1 MKMKEQNQQE
11 DDVQVQEI
19 YAALAPYQ
27 AAHPSAQ
34 IDVRRRHEV
43 SIHIRVIDPDF
54 RQMRRVAR
62 EDQFW
67 PLLRQLPY
75 ETFAN
80 ITILLLLTPEEAPR
94 SMANL
99 VFDNPVPES
108 LDEEWLLPA
117 VVE

>member
-1 MKMKEQNQQE
+1 MTDQKLHE
-11 DDVQVQEI
+11 DTQVQEI
-19 YAALAPYQ
+19 YDVLAPYQ
-27 AAHPSAQ
+27 AEHTNAQ

-54 RQMRRVAR
+54 RGVRWAVR
-62 EDQFW
+62 EEPFW
-67 PLLRQLPY
+67 PLLKQLPY

-99 VFDNPVPES
+99 VFENPVPDS
-108 LDEEWLLPA
+108 LDEEWLLPVA
-117 VVE
+117 VE

>member
-1 MKMKEQNQQE
+1 MSEQKLHE
-11 DDVQVQEI
+11 DTQVQEI
-19 YAALAPYQ
+19 YDVLAPYQ
-27 AAHPSAQ
+27 AEHVNAQ

-54 RQMRRVAR
+54 QGVRWAVR
-62 EDQFW
+62 EEPFW
-67 PLLRQLPY
+67 PLLKQLPY

-80 ITILLLLTPEEAPR
+80 ISILLLLTPEEAPR

-117 VVE
+117 VAE